1 MKVRRLKEEPGNP
14 EQEPGSNGVTA
25 VDIVLKRSDMEAY
38 SSRMLRIEPG
48 GHTAYHD
55 HTREHIA
62 VILHGKCRVEA
73 NNQTE
78 AVSEA
83 YVVSIPAGVPHRFF
97 NNGPERL
104 AILIM
109 NFFPPE
115 VKQHE
120 PIISPEIEI
129 KSPVELES
137 LAVPNSDQ
145 ISAAPLPEPEPTVT
159 HAPDEKDQNPVP

>member
-1 MKVRRLKEEPGNP
+1 MKVRRLKEEPGIP
-14 EQEPGSNGVTA
+14 EQESGSTGVTA

-55 HTREHIA
+55 HAREHIA
-62 VILHGKCRVEA
+62 VILHGKCRVET

-78 AVSEA
+78 TVSEA
-83 YVVSIPAGVPHRFF
+83 HVISIPASVPHRFF
-97 NNGPERL
+97 NNGTERL

-115 VKQHE
+115 VKQIE
-120 PIISPEIEI
+120 SLKTEEIEVMA
-129 KSPVELES
+129 PPELES
-137 LAVPNSDQ
+137 IAETNSDQ
-145 ISAAPLPEPEPTVT
+145 ISAAALSEPELIVT
-159 HAPDEKDQNPVP
+159 HAPDETDQNPIF

>member
-1 MKVRRLKEEPGNP
+1 MKVRRLKEEPGIP
-14 EQEPGSNGVTA
+14 EQESGSSGVTA

-38 SSRMLRIEPG
+38 SSRMLRIEPS

-62 VILHGKCRVEA
+62 VILHGKCRVET

-78 AVSEA
+78 AVGEA
-83 YVVSIPAGVPHRFF
+83 HVISIPAGVPHRFL

-115 VKQHE
+115 VKQIE
-120 PIISPEIEI
+120 PIKTEEIEV
-129 KSPVELES
+129 KSPS
-137 LAVPNSDQ
+137 
-145 ISAAPLPEPEPTVT
+145 EPEPIAETNSDRISAVPIPEPT
-159 HAPDEKDQNPVP
+159 ATQAPDEKDQNPVL

>member
-1 MKVRRLKEEPGNP
+1 MKVRRLKEEPGIP
-14 EQEPGSNGVTA
+14 EQESGSSGVTA

-62 VILHGKCRVEA
+62 VILHGKCRVET

-78 AVSEA
+78 AVGEA
-83 YVVSIPAGVPHRFF
+83 HVISIPAGVPHRFF

-115 VKQHE
+115 VKQIE
-120 PIISPEIEI
+120 TIKTQEIEV
-129 KSPVELES
+129 KSPS
-137 LAVPNSDQ
+137 
-145 ISAAPLPEPEPTVT
+145 EPEPITETNSNRISAVPIPEPT
-159 HAPDEKDQNPVP
+159 ATQAPDEKVQKPVP

>member
-1 MKVRRLKEEPGNP
+1 MKVRRLKEEPGIP
-14 EQEPGSNGVTA
+14 EQESGSSGVTA

-55 HTREHIA
+55 HAREHIA
-62 VILHGKCRVEA
+62 VILHGKCRVET

-78 AVSEA
+78 TVGEA
-83 YVVSIPAGVPHRFF
+83 HVISIPAGVPHRFF
-97 NNGPERL
+97 NSGTERL

-115 VKQHE
+115 AKQSE
-120 PIISPEIEI
+120 SIKTEEVPV
-129 KSPVELES
+129 KSPSELETIE
-137 LAVPNSDQ
+137 VTNSDR

-159 HAPDEKDQNPVP
+159 QAPDEKDQTPVP